1 MSIERG
7 VRLMAGC
14 MVLISVA
21 LAQWISHYWL
31 LLTVFVGLNLL
42 QSSLTRWCPAEYVL
56 AAMGVGSPSCKI
68 ETAKHS

>member
-14 MVLISVA
+14 MVLISAA
-21 LAQWISHYWL
+21 LTQWVSHYWL

-56 AAMGVGSPSCKI
+56 AAMGVGSSSCEIK
-68 ETAKHS
+68 TAKRS